1 MNAQPAVQETG
12 VLSPESGGSSA
23 ERHGNPP
30 QDSCLGNPM
39 DRGAIKTSEEAFNPV
54 SVANHSG
61 EAKSLEVSEA
71 GTCAVDSALHAVCP
85 DGCALPSTS

>member
-1 MNAQPAVQETG
+1 MQGKKTI
-12 VLSPESGGSSA
+12 LSPCRKA
-23 ERHGNPP
+23 LYGNLLSYCF
-30 QDSCLGNPM
+30 DL
-39 DRGAIKTSEEAFNPV
+39 KTSEEAFNPV